1 MKFACCKST
10 SEGAVGALICT
21 TCNKN
26 FHVACL
32 YPTDKKKALST
43 EFKKAWICPD
53 CTVNQPRLAKNDNT
67 PVRVSQCTSRPVLS
81 DNDNVNCRRGG
92 SCSDSPPP
100 SKQVDKKDNLVATP
114 SIGEIVK
121 SCIVTEMEVMRSE
134 LRAAISEAIAR
145 ELKPIREEMVS
156 IKESLNFISNQHDV
170 LKKRVDDLEKD
181 FKMQRHVVCTL
192 SATIQT
198 LLGTWMLYVDV
209 QQLPSEVV
217 ICQECFL
224 LLNDHCRRGN
234 MEAVRQLG
242 HTHVC
247 LGCGRS
253 VLDDRR
259 PIRHHTIEANDPLIS
274 ILCSWN
280 TFTEVITRSSFV
292 CHSCWMRA
300 TRQIS
305 RDQNRNINTEHELEN
320 SEQPTAPVAPTPPLA
335 YQEQNN
341 SEMMLAVIKESK
353 ESSQSDSVDELRDSE
368 CSDLDLSASTVKSN
382 DNDSTYIE
390 EEPNTNSS
398 SSDESFDSV
407 PAKEL
412 KNLQIIKP
420 DKEKRERKKPA
431 RGD

>member
-26 FHVACL
+26 FHAACL
-32 YPTDKKKALST
+32 YPTDKEKALST

-181 FKMQRHVVCTL
+181 FKHYFADRL
-192 SATIQT
+192 S
-198 LLGTWMLYVDV
+198 
-209 QQLPSEVV
+209 S
-217 ICQECFL
+217 
-224 LLNDHCRRGN
+224 
-234 MEAVRQLG
+234 
-242 HTHVC
+242 
-247 LGCGRS
+247 
-253 VLDDRR
+253 
-259 PIRHHTIEANDPLIS
+259 
-274 ILCSWN
+274 
-280 TFTEVITRSSFV
+280 
-292 CHSCWMRA
+292 
-300 TRQIS
+300 
-305 RDQNRNINTEHELEN
+305 
-320 SEQPTAPVAPTPPLA
+320 A
-335 YQEQNN
+335 Y
-341 SEMMLAVIKESK
+341 
-353 ESSQSDSVDELRDSE
+353 
-368 CSDLDLSASTVKSN
+368 
-382 DNDSTYIE
+382 
-390 EEPNTNSS
+390 
-398 SSDESFDSV
+398 
-407 PAKEL
+407 
-412 KNLQIIKP
+412 
-420 DKEKRERKKPA
+420 
-431 RGD
+431 